1 MSHPATVILCAA
13 LLALSA
19 APVRAAPCGGDFA
32 PWLSALREEAR
43 GTGTSPEEISQF
55 FQGARPDP
63 AVLAADRRQ
72 GVFQRNFTDFSRSLI
87 SAQRL
92 TTARAKLK
100 SEADILQRAAQDYG
114 VPPGIL
120 LAFWGFE
127 TDFGAVQGDFNTLN
141 ALLTLAHDCR
151 RPGLFR
157 PQIFAALQLA
167 QRGSFDPRTTT
178 GAWAGEIGMVQM
190 LPADLLALGVDGD
203 GDGRVD
209 LKRSVPDALLS
220 GARLLQSHGWR
231 AGEPWL
237 TEVVLPEGFDLTHSG
252 LTDWLPVQDW
262 QSRGLRARAGD
273 LPAGLEGALL
283 LPQGRHG
290 PAFLVWPNFRVL
302 TQWNQSLVYVTTA
315 AYFATR
321 IEGASVFDPGKPAP
335 GLAPEQMKLLQE
347 KLQVR
352 GHDVGLVDGILGLKT
367 REAVRVEQRRL
378 SLPPDAWPGPD
389 LLERL

>member
-1 MSHPATVILCAA
+1 MAHPARVILNGAVLA
-13 LLALSA
+13 LLA
-19 APVRAAPCGGDFA
+19 APVSAAPCGGEFA
-32 PWLSALREEAR
+32 PWLDGLRSEAR
-43 GTGTSPEEISQF
+43 ATGASPEEVSRF
-55 FQGARPDP
+55 FQGAKPDP

-72 GVFQRNFTDFSRSLI
+72 GVFQRPFTDFARALI

-92 TTARAKLK
+92 NTARTRLK
-100 SEADILQRAAQDYG
+100 SEAAILQRATRDYG

-120 LAFWGFE
+120 LAFWAFE

-203 GDGRVD
+203 GDGKVD

-231 AGEPWL
+231 AEEPWL
-237 TEVVLPEGFDLTHSG
+237 TEVVLPEGFDLSHSG
-252 LTDWLPVQDW
+252 LADWLPAQDW
-262 QSRGLRARAGD
+262 QARGLRARAGD

-283 LPQGRHG
+283 LPQGRYG
-290 PAFLVWPNFRVL
+290 PAFLVWPNFQVL

-321 IEGASVFDPGKPAP
+321 IEGAAVFEPGQPAP
-335 GLAPEQMKLLQE
+335 GLAPEQMKLLQQ
-347 KLQVR
+347 KLQDR
-352 GHDVGLVDGILGLKT
+352 GHDVGMVDGILGLKT
-367 REAVRVEQRRL
+367 REAVRAEQRRL
-378 SLPPDAWPGPD
+378 GLPPDAWPGAD